1 MVFRLPFLFPQSWAS
16 FSLFFDKNWKMP
28 LVWSIHW
35 IQDAISGLHRDSW
48 RYSNS
53 RSFFLPKTEENNVM
67 LHHGSTQSTFS
78 GRICWVT
85 TELKVPLG
93 LVSLLF
99 TLLECIY
106 DIILWDLAYCSF
118 KWNFLCWGSCPK
130 CSPSLEKGSME
141 PLYPSLLSVMWSFFT
156 VKSWLLVLC

>member
-16 FSLFFDKNWKMP
+16 FSLFFDTNWKMP

-53 RSFFLPKTEENNVM
+53 RSFFLPKTEENNIM

-78 GRICWVT
+78 GRICWVN

-106 DIILWDLAYCSF
+106 GIILWDLAYCSF
-118 KWNFLCWGSCPK
+118 KWNFLVGEVVQNVVVFHWKREAWSLFTLVSHLSCGL
-130 CSPSLEKGSME
+130 SLQ
-141 PLYPSLLSVMWSFFT
+141 LNLDF
-156 VKSWLLVLC
+156 